1 MSQSILDNMI
11 INYLRGCVK
20 TWTVSFQSFQGKV
33 PQWSHKPSRMIS
45 RCRYRKSAWF
55 ERTEWSAHATPT
67 PTLLKVENQRQSVSI
82 LSVLELNRK
91 ETARELKKMKWPC
104 GCGGGGMSPSLRVAG
119 LPRLWQSKFSKSMP
133 KILFLF
139 DLNLKV
145 GAFYCSHINPFYV
158 SYAGN
163 LLVVFLCVRMGCL

>member
-33 PQWSHKPSRMIS
+33 PQWSHKPSTDDFAVQVSKICLVWADRMIGP
-45 RCRYRKSAWF
+45 RH
-55 ERTEWSAHATPT
+55 AHAHAFKSGEPEAVCEHTVRFRA
-67 PTLLKVENQRQSVSI
+67 KSQGDCEGI
-82 LSVLELNRK
+82 
-91 ETARELKKMKWPC
+91 KKMKWPC

-158 SYAGN
+158 TYAGN